1 MKRLI
6 LVPIA
11 LAVLTILGAFPVA
24 FATHSRPYN
33 GSVSGTFTLT
43 SPTTASISGKGH
55 ESHLGK
61 VTFAATS
68 TITGQSECGGFT
80 AKEQVTTTAA
90 NGDKLFESAN
100 DVFCP
105 TSNPHVFQLTASS
118 TIDGGTGRFSDAS
131 GSTVAHVTIVE
142 TSMSGGTFSGTFT
155 GTITY

>member
-1 MKRLI
+1 MKRMI
-6 LVPIA
+6 LVPAI
-11 LAVLTILGAFPVA
+11 LAVLAVLSAFPAA

-33 GSVSGTFTLT
+33 ASVSGTFTLT

-55 ESHLGK
+55 ETHLGK
-61 VTFAATS
+61 VVFAATS
-68 TITGQSECGGFT
+68 TMTGQAECGGFT

-105 TSNPHVFQLTASS
+105 TSDPHVFQLTASS

-131 GSTVAHVTIVE
+131 GSTVAHVTVDQ
-142 TSMSGGTFSGTFT
+142 TSMTGGTFSGTFT